1 MSQTFTFP
9 QPTTADL
16 EVIDGATRAAF
27 NANGHLTMVCE
38 ACEAE
43 VVIIHPNDDPDLYAV
58 QGILAEHLAD
68 CDRFQTDRCRN
79 CGEDATGG
87 EGYDG
92 YCGDCADRAEKRGEW
107 GAADTADGAPA
118 TGSPAEDGR
127 VAPQGRAALT
137 AVMRDAARHTPGV
150 AYYAEDGTGALLH
163 HVAEGLDYF
172 VLASTA
178 DAGEGTGDA
187 LESMP
192 RIEHMTV
199 NHATGSSRWRP
210 GWTCSP
216 GFD

>member
-1 MSQTFTFP
+1 MSYTFTFP
-9 QPTTADL
+9 HPTTADL

-27 NANGHLTMVCE
+27 NTRGDLTMACN
-38 ACEAE
+38 ACETE
-43 VVIIHPNDDPDLYAV
+43 VVIIHPDDDPDLYAV
-58 QGILAEHLAD
+58 QGILAEHLAG
-68 CDRFQTDRCRN
+68 CDRFQADRCRG

-92 YCGDCADRAEKRGEW
+92 YCGDCADRAEQRGEW
-107 GAADTADGAPA
+107 DADD
-118 TGSPAEDGR
+118 SEDGGG
-127 VAPQGRAALT
+127 VDALADREILA
-137 AVMRDAARHTPGV
+137 AVMRDTARHTPGV